1 MSFVSRS
8 GRICALAVWATIVG
22 QAVVSCSSNSARP
35 AELGDC
41 VKTTDAA
48 CPTPDPGGGAGG
60 GPGGL
65 HDSGAG
71 DGGAVEDTASGCG
84 TAQALLASQNTTCV
98 PCVEGT
104 TPGTSG
110 CCEADLACSGQSAC
124 TGLLSCML
132 TCASTDVTCQNTCEN
147 SNPNGV
153 QPYNEFAACLVTN
166 CSPECPTLPTGGVGD
181 F

>member
-1 MSFVSRS
+1 VSFVSRS

-48 CPTPDPGGGAGG
+48 CPTPDPGGGGGG

-65 HDSGAG
+65 HDSGAS

-84 TAQALLASQNTTCV
+84 TAQALLASQNTSCV

-104 TPGTSG
+104 SGTGNG
-110 CCEADLACSGQSAC
+110 CCGADATCSAQPACLN
-124 TGLLSCML
+124 LLQCMVGCSL
-132 TCASTDVTCQNTCEN
+132 TDATCANTCEN
-147 SNPNGV
+147 NNPNGV
-153 QPYNEFAACLVTN
+153 QAYNDFAACLSLN
-166 CSPECPTLPTGGVGD
+166 CSPACATLPQGGTTD